1 MTTFRTVAE
10 IVIGVLYAIGAGR
23 QALYVTRHSQEFYSD
38 MADRAW
44 LSPAGTFIKKV
55 LLPNSVLITVL
66 VAVFQAAVAIAI
78 LTRGAWVGP
87 ALVAGGV
94 FSIVGALN
102 GSPAET
108 VGFGALAG
116 IHFWLAS
123 AL

>member
-1 MTTFRTVAE
+1 MAIRTVTE

-23 QALYVTRHSQEFYSD
+23 QALYVLRHSQEFYGD

-44 LSPAGTFIKKV
+44 LQPSKTFIEKM
-55 LLPNSVLITVL
+55 LLPNSVVITVL

-78 LTRGAWVGP
+78 LTRGAYVGP

-94 FSIVGALN
+94 FSIVGALT

-108 VGFGALAG
+108 VGFGILAA

-123 AL
+123 SL

>member
-1 MTTFRTVAE
+1 LTTLRTVAE

-23 QALYVTRHSQEFYSD
+23 QALYVVRHSHKFYSD

-44 LSPAGTFIKKV
+44 ISPAKSFIDKV
-55 LLPNSVLITVL
+55 LLPNSVLITIL

-78 LTRGAWVGP
+78 LTGGPWAGP

-94 FSIVGALN
+94 FSIVGALT
-102 GSPAET
+102 GSPTET
-108 VGFGALAG
+108 VGFGILAA

>member
-1 MTTFRTVAE
+1 MVGVHTVAE

-23 QALYVTRHSQEFYSD
+23 QALYVLRHSQEFYSD

-44 LSPAGTFIKKV
+44 IPPAGTFIEKV

-78 LTRGAWVGP
+78 LTRGPWAGP

-94 FSIVGALN
+94 FSIAGALT
-102 GSPAET
+102 GSRAET
-108 VGFGALAG
+108 VGFGILAA

-123 AL
+123 SL

>member
-44 LSPAGTFIKKV
+44 ISPAGTFIEKV

-78 LTRGAWVGP
+78 L
-87 ALVAGGV
+87 
-94 FSIVGALN
+94 
-102 GSPAET
+102 
-108 VGFGALAG
+108 
-116 IHFWLAS
+116 
-123 AL
+123 

>member
-23 QALYVTRHSQEFYSD
+23 QALYVLRHSHEFYSD
-38 MADRAW
+38 MAYRAW
-44 LSPAGTFIKKV
+44 ISPAKSFIDKV

-78 LTRGAWVGP
+78 LTRGPWAGP

-94 FSIVGALN
+94 FSIAGALT
-102 GSPAET
+102 GSRAET
-108 VGFGALAG
+108 VGFGILAAV
-116 IHFWLAS
+116 HFWLAFS
-123 AL
+123 I

>member
-1 MTTFRTVAE
+1 MAIRTVAE
-10 IVIGVLYAIGAGR
+10 VVIGVLYAIGAGR
-23 QALYVTRHSQEFYSD
+23 QAIYVLQHSQEFYAD
-38 MADRAW
+38 MADGAW
-44 LSPAGTFIKKV
+44 LSPAETFIEKV
-55 LLPNSVLITVL
+55 LLPNSVIITVL
-66 VAVFQAAVAIAI
+66 VAVFQTAVAVAI

-94 FSIVGALN
+94 FSIVGAMT

-108 VGFGALAG
+108 VGFGILAA

>member
-23 QALYVTRHSQEFYSD
+23 QALYVVRHSHKFYSD

-44 LSPAGTFIKKV
+44 ISPAKSFIGKV

-78 LTRGAWVGP
+78 LTRGPWAGP

-94 FSIVGALN
+94 FSIAGALT
-102 GSPAET
+102 GSRAET
-108 VGFGALAG
+108 VGFGIVAA
-116 IHFWLAS
+116 IHFWLAFS
-123 AL
+123 I